1 MPDKKTSQL
10 ENDVA
15 RLKARTNLVVGSF
28 ERAAGVN
35 PQKLAEALRYFEHA
49 FLYLEAAI
57 K

>member
-1 MPDKKTSQL
+1 MPDRKTTQL

-15 RLKARTNLVVGSF
+15 RLKARTDLVVGSF
-28 ERAAGVN
+28 EGAAGVDAG
-35 PQKLAEALRYFEHA
+35 KLAEAQRYFEHA